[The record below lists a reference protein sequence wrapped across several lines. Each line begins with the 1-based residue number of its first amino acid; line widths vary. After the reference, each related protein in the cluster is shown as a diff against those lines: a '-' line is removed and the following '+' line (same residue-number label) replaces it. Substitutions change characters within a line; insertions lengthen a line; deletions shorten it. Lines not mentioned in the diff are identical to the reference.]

1 MSLGGSMGLSRY
13 LRDRWVTILMMVL
26 ALALTALLL
35 HVFALDTAVITFMV
49 LLLLAAVVL
58 ALVYEY
64 LRRRHFYTDFTS
76 VCESLDRK
84 HLITEVLDRPTFLE
98 GEIAYDALQGAA
110 KTMNDEI
117 AACQRASQDYR
128 DYIETWVHE
137 IKTPIAAAELA
148 ASNGRTGTTEKIA
161 IDLSRI
167 EGYVDQALYYAR
179 STTLERDYLIREID
193 LGELVRS
200 SVRGHARVLI
210 DAGVQ
215 PVFEDIAFPVFADA
229 KWCSFVLGQVIDN
242 AAKYRK
248 PGDSGVPETGHL
260 TFSAEVR
267 DAGMVGER
275 TVLQVADDGI
285 GMPLEDVARAFD
297 RAFTG
302 ANGRSYARST
312 GMGLYLCKRLCDKM
326 GLSLSLDSAEG
337 VGTTVELGFPANR
350 LYLP

>member
-1 MSLGGSMGLSRY
+1 MGLLRY
-13 LRDRWVTILMMVL
+13 LRDRWATLLVAAF

-35 HVFALDTAVITFMV
+35 HVFALDTAVIVFIV
-49 LLLLAAVVL
+49 LLLLAAIAL
-58 ALVYEY
+58 ALLYEY
-64 LRRRHFYTDFTS
+64 LRRRRFYAGFIA

-84 HLITEVLDRPTFLE
+84 HLITEVLERPGFLE
-98 GEIAYDALQGAA
+98 GELAYDALQGAA

-117 AACQRASQDYR
+117 AACQRTSQDYR

-148 ASNGRTGTTEKIA
+148 TRNDRNGTTEKIA
-161 IDLSRI
+161 SDLSRI
-167 EGYVDQALYYAR
+167 ERYVDQALYYAR

-200 SVRGHARVLI
+200 SVRDHARTLI

-215 PVFEDIAFPVFADA
+215 PVFECLDFPVFADA
-229 KWCSFVLGQVIDN
+229 KWCSFVLSQVIDN

-248 PGDSGVPETGHL
+248 PQGQGNSEAGHL
-260 TFSAEVR
+260 TFSATVC
-267 DAGMVGER
+267 DAGTVGER

-285 GMPLEDVARAFD
+285 GVPLEDVARVFD

-302 ANGRSYARST
+302 ANGRAYARST

-326 GLSLSLDSAEG
+326 GLSLSLSSIEG
-337 VGTTVELGFPANR
+337 KGTTVELGFPANR